1 MLAPP
6 IELKKELDAQREL
19 ALEENFSVW
28 KKNCNGEKV
37 VSCESTLKKA
47 GQIRSTDRYSG

>member
-28 KKNCNGEKV
+28 KRNCNGEKV